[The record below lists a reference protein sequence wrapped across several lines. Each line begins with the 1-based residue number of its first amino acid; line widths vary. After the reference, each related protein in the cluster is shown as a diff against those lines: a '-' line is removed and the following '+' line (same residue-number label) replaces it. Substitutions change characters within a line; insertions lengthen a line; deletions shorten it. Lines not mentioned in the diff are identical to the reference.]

1 MAALY
6 FAHKRCGIF
15 PDDGMKASLSEHPRG
30 TKKARHLQQHPKS
43 ILPIII
49 LDTQETQ
56 RLFAIVDPIDP

>member
-1 MAALY
+1 MRY
-6 FAHKRCGIF
+6 F